1 MSNTSLP
8 PSSSLFSLSPLL
20 SLSPQGTTYEV
31 GDIVSILGEE
41 GQLYYALI
49 RGFLED
55 QYAEKYAILTWLVPT
70 VPNPKNFDPSLFVL
84 GEILC
89 SLRVLGEEQ
98 VPLSSQIE

>member
-8 PSSSLFSLSPLL
+8 PSSSLF

-89 SLRVLGEEQ
+89 SLWVLGEGIGGGA
-98 VPLSSQIE
+98 VFPLSSQIE